1 MKYNNESRII
11 RFLLRNHVKPGF
23 NINTIAKT
31 LKISVGSAFKILKEL
46 EKNGMAAV
54 ERLGNACFY
63 SLDLGNAE
71 TAKLCELLFL
81 EEKRNLTG
89 YARLYAEDIQKY
101 DKAELIVM
109 FGSVLRKK
117 EFNDV
122 DVLLVTDRAKE
133 ASSFCLNISKI
144 RAKPVVPLILK
155 KEDAIRELKE
165 GKEVM
170 QTIIKQGIVLR
181 GESVFVE
188 IIKNASVY

>member
-1 MKYNNESRII
+1 MKDNNESRII
-11 RFLLRNHVKPGF
+11 SFLLRNHAKPGF

-54 ERLGNACFY
+54 ARMGNACFY
-63 SLDLGNAE
+63 SLNLANEE
-71 TAKLCELLFL
+71 TAKLCELLLL
-81 EEKRNLTG
+81 EEKRHLTG
-89 YARLYAEDIQKY
+89 YAKLYAEDIQKY

-117 EFNDV
+117 AFNDV
-122 DVLLVTDRAKE
+122 DALFVADDAKE
-133 ASSFCLNISKI
+133 ASLFCLNISKI

-155 KEDAIRELKE
+155 KEDAIRELKQ
-165 GKEVM
+165 GNEVM
-170 QTIIKQGIVLR
+170 QTIIKEGIVLR

-188 IIKNASVY
+188 IVKNAKA

>member
-1 MKYNNESRII
+1 MKENNKARII
-11 RFLLRNHVKPGF
+11 RFLLRSHAKPGF

-31 LKISVGSAFKILKEL
+31 LKMSVGSAFNILKEL
-46 EKNGMAAV
+46 EKNKIV
-54 ERLGNACFY
+54 VLERLGNACFF
-63 SLDLGNAE
+63 SLNLANEE
-71 TAKLCELLFL
+71 TAKLCELMLL
-81 EEKRNLTG
+81 EEKRKLAG
-89 YARLYAEDIQKY
+89 HAKLYAEDIQKY

-122 DVLLVTDRAKE
+122 DVLVVANRAKE
-133 ASSFCLNISKI
+133 ASLFCLNISKI

-170 QTIIKQGIVLR
+170 QTIIKEGIVLR

-188 IIKNASVY
+188 IVKNAKA

>member
-1 MKYNNESRII
+1 MKENNESRIM
-11 RFLLRNHVKPGF
+11 RFLLRNHAKPGF

-31 LKISVGSAFKILKEL
+31 LQISVGSAFKILKDMEQ
-46 EKNGMAAV
+46 KGITSV

-63 SLDLGNAE
+63 SLNLANEEA
-71 TAKLCELLFL
+71 AKTCELLLL

-89 YARLYAEDIQKY
+89 YARLYAEDIQKFY
-101 DKAELIVM
+101 KAELIVL

-122 DVLLVTDRAKE
+122 DVLFVTGE
-133 ASSFCLNISKI
+133 AREVSQFCLEISKA
-144 RAKPVVPLILK
+144 RTKPVIPLILK
-155 KEDAIRELKE
+155 NEDAIRELRE

-170 QTIIKQGIVLR
+170 QTIIKEGIVLR

-188 IIKNASVY
+188 IIKNDRA

>member
-1 MKYNNESRII
+1 MKENNESRII
-11 RFLLRNHVKPGF
+11 RFLLRNHAKPGF
-23 NINTIAKT
+23 NINTIAKK
-31 LKISVGSAFKILKEL
+31 LEISVGSAFKILKEL
-46 EKNGMAAV
+46 EKKGMAAV

-63 SLDLGNAE
+63 SLNLANEE
-71 TAKLCELLFL
+71 TAKLCELLL
-81 EEKRNLTG
+81 LGEKRNLAG
-89 YARLYAEDIQKY
+89 YAKLYAEDIQKFG
-101 DKAELIVM
+101 KADLIVM

-122 DVLLVTDRAKE
+122 DILFVTDKARDV
-133 ASSFCLNISKI
+133 SRFCLDLSKI

-170 QTIIKQGIVLR
+170 QTIIKEGIVLT

-188 IIKNASVY
+188 IIKNAKA